1 MLATAMQHG
10 TKSQRLFPYSLSER
24 LWEDEKEKHSLAAL
38 RAEAGAVQWGSAVL
52 CGTKPSQRRPRVHA
66 SRMQR

>member
-10 TKSQRLFPYSLSER
+10 TKSQRMFPYSLSER

-52 CGTKPSQRRPRVHA
+52 YGAKPSQRRPRAHA
-66 SRMQR
+66 SRLQG

>member
-10 TKSQRLFPYSLSER
+10 TKSQRMFPYSLSER

-52 CGTKPSQRRPRVHA
+52 CGTKPSSCCPRAHA
-66 SRMQR
+66 SRLQG